1 MYICCKY
8 EALKLSTVSHAIAQF
23 WGEPPYFYSDTDT
36 CLGSHKNLVTSFP
49 KIFEIL
55 RVNLVLRADVI
66 LSTGTSLYWTL
77 VNSRLF
83 VNWCAFVYKW
93 TFIGNKVSSMTELF
107 LSSPSAC
114 HTSGT
119 SKNRDSCYQN
129 GPHWPLLLSVS
140 RCLNFWR
147 IVWRYFFWWIFL
159 RFFWRIFY
167 QIFWRIFWQIFG
179 WSSQRLFW
187 RIVLTNFL
195 TTFLTTFFYNF
206 NFSDEFFYEFSD
218 EFFDEFFDKSFW
230 RIFWF
235 LGIFFDL

>member
-49 KIFEIL
+49 KNSEIL

-140 RCLNFWR
+140 WCSLRFLNFLTD
-147 IVWRYFFWWIFL
+147 Y
-159 RFFWRIFY
+159 
-167 QIFWRIFWQIFG
+167 
-179 WSSQRLFW
+179 
-187 RIVLTNFL
+187 LTNFL
-195 TTFLTTFFYNF
+195 AKFF
-206 NFSDEFFYEFSD
+206 D
-218 EFFDEFFDKSFW
+218 EFFDEFFINFFDEFFW
-230 RIFWF
+230 WILIFRKIFWPT
-235 LGIFFDL
+235 IF